1 MNIQNRILE
10 LLDDYAIDITN
21 IWFDG
26 GALWVSDSDD
36 AEMIGEL
43 ILHNVTSNF
52 RFNSETIN

>member
-1 MNIQNRILE
+1 MNIQNRIIE
-10 LLDDYAIDITN
+10 LLDDFSVDITN

-26 GALWVSDSDD
+26 GCLWVYDCDD

-52 RFNSETIN
+52 RFNSSS